1 MPLVFTQNEVTLSGH
16 LYADVIGETY
26 EFPSRYLRLIRSGE
40 QFLYYRGRRRKAG
53 RGNQEYFGCGIVAEV
68 FPSGDRYQCS
78 IADYHPFDPPV
89 PFKSGDRYREPEA
102 NEIEHV
108 GLYFQLGVRR
118 IDQKAF
124 DSICNEGLK
133 TSEPVAAYATA
144 SAAQEVDKIAMALA
158 LAEAANRW
166 PTAEICRMPHNNPGF
181 DIEIRLTDGSVHYIE
196 VKGTRSH
203 EPRFF
208 ISSGEIEYSLAHAA
222 GYSIWIYHSIDLDR
236 KTGGPYPR
244 ILDTVGDYA
253 AVGS

>member
-102 NEIEHV
+102 NEICL
-108 GLYFQLGVRR
+108 LY
-118 IDQKAF
+118 
-124 DSICNEGLK
+124 
-133 TSEPVAAYATA
+133 TSPSPRDATL
-144 SAAQEVDKIAMALA
+144 S
-158 LAEAANRW
+158 
-166 PTAEICRMPHNNPGF
+166 RMP
-181 DIEIRLTDGSVHYIE
+181 
-196 VKGTRSH
+196 
-203 EPRFF
+203 
-208 ISSGEIEYSLAHAA
+208 SSA
-222 GYSIWIYHSIDLDR
+222 
-236 KTGGPYPR
+236 
-244 ILDTVGDYA
+244 
-253 AVGS
+253 